1 MVSHLVP
8 TSCEV
13 GHEPA
18 GDALVAA
25 AKVIAQLPRMKPD
38 PHAVLRDAAL
48 DSVLRGEGRSDPAT
62 RLAAAMNVG
71 LPADL
76 RPLVE
81 KIHQA
86 AYKVTDADVASAQ
99 AVYGDDA
106 LFEIIVSA
114 SLGASEQRLRAGLQ
128 ALEHA

>member
-1 MVSHLVP
+1 MAH
-8 TSCEV
+8 
-13 GHEPA
+13 
-18 GDALVAA
+18 
-25 AKVIAQLPRMKPD
+25 LPRMKPD
-38 PHAVLRDAAL
+38 PHAVLRDAVL

-62 RLAAAMNVG
+62 RLAAATNVG

-76 RPLVE
+76 RALVE

-99 AVYGDDA
+99 AAYGDDA

-114 SLGASEQRLRAGLQ
+114 SLGASEQRLRAGFQ
-128 ALEHA
+128 ALDQA